1 MAVLVRSDDSG
12 RISEVW
18 RQSVAVLVR
27 SDDTLTRSLT
37 RNNRCP
43 IKEIDLWMPL
53 MTFSRAHL
61 SMPWYAMITLTG
73 MAMNLQDE
81 GATREKLWHGTATGT
96 RHRYCSCLFFFSRVL
111 HTRCCHLRA
120 HAAALSVMVMRF
132 SGEQGSSSSRQ
143 QRRWAIVFSLPQ
155 SQLTVCMLSM

>member
-1 MAVLVRSDDSG
+1 MRSG
-12 RISEVW
+12 
-18 RQSVAVLVR
+18 
-27 SDDTLTRSLT
+27 DTLTRSLT
-37 RNNRCP
+37 RNKRCP

-81 GATREKLWHGTATGT
+81 GATCEKLWHGIATGT
-96 RHRYCSCLFFFSRVL
+96 KLNVSRCLFFFSRVT
-111 HTRCCHLRA
+111 HTMYCHFRA
-120 HAAALSVMVMRF
+120 HAVALSVMVMRF

-143 QRRWAIVFSLPQ
+143 QRRWAIVFSSPQ